1 MLARELMTPSPL
13 RIGTGTLVSEI
24 IRLMLSK
31 NVGAIMVTACDGSL
45 VGMVSEGDLIRR
57 KGGAS
62 QQRLI
67 DWLELLTEDEP
78 INLEFLHNLQLGET
92 TAASVMTSPV
102 ITRNEQTDLREI
114 VDVMLKH
121 GIKRVPITR
130 KGKIVGIINRRDFL
144 RALIA
149 QEVRTD

>member
-13 RIGTGTLVSEI
+13 SISTETLISEI
-24 IRLMLSK
+24 IHIMLSK

-57 KGGAS
+57 KGGAC
-62 QQRLI
+62 QQRLNH
-67 DWLELLTEDEP
+67 WLELLAENEP
-78 INLEFLHNLQLGET
+78 INLEFLHNLQLGEI
-92 TAASVMTSPV
+92 TAASVMTRPV
-102 ITRNEQTDLREI
+102 ITRNEQTDIWEI

-130 KGKIVGIINRRDFL
+130 KGKIVGMINRRDFL
-144 RALIA
+144 RVLIT
-149 QEVRTD
+149 QEV